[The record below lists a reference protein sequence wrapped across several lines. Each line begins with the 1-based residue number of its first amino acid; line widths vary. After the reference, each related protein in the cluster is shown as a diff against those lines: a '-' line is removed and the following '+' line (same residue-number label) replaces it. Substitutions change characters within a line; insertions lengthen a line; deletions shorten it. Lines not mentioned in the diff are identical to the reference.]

1 MHGKGKA
8 RRRSFR
14 QTNLKGSKLWTQFE
28 TIQILPLP
36 CRHLLNWL
44 PMIGMG
50 RAMTRI
56 PKMAQTAP
64 TRRPSPV
71 MGTTCI
77 CMYIYIYIHIN
88 IYTVQIYYMLISLSV
103 IVFLSTFVFSLKA
116 HLSISNSGHGNES
129 PPVGVKHGLHRVLNT
144 VLVKIKREV

>member
-1 MHGKGKA
+1 MPGKGKA

-28 TIQILPLP
+28 TVQILPLP

-88 IYTVQIYYMLISLSV
+88 IYTVQIYYMLIYLSDV
-103 IVFLSTFVFSLKA
+103 LYTYFHFTIVFINICIFV
-116 HLSISNSGHGNES
+116 ES
-129 PPVGVKHGLHRVLNT
+129 SPLH
-144 VLVKIKREV
+144 IQQWSW